1 MRISDW
7 SSDGAL
13 PSYRRQNRGIDTT
26 ALLADARLHSALLAA
41 SDALIAFAPIH
52 QLVQRAIAITGSP
65 WLGLELGAS
74 AHAFSHGAV
83 GYAAVASG
91 SVREALDTVCR
102 FAAIRTRAV
111 HFELR
116 RDRNGNGLHI
126 VERSEEHT
134 SELQSLMRIS
144 YAVFCLKKKN
154 HTNTL

>member
-26 ALLADARLHSALLAA
+26 ALLADARLDSALLAA

-74 AHAFSHGAV
+74 AHAFSHGAD
-83 GYAAVASG
+83 GYAAVARG

-102 FAAIRTRAV
+102 FAVIRSPAV
-111 HFELR
+111 HFAFR
-116 RDRNGNGLHI
+116 PPHI
-126 VERSEEHT
+126 VREPVK
-134 SELQSLMRIS
+134 
-144 YAVFCLKKKN
+144 AKV
-154 HTNTL
+154 